1 MKKMLF
7 LAFYALLLTMCRS
20 YSQAEPVSPI
30 DGLSCRNYT
39 AYFEKGFGTSKGVE
53 CSYVCP
59 NGETVGP
66 KDFDLDPSLSAT
78 KGDLDRRFCGIE
90 PPTFT
95 PVVTIAAES
104 PTPVDTPT
112 LAATATVIVSPTA
125 SSPVLTGQVTMCDT
139 GGNLI
144 SFRLVD
150 PPPDLTGRTL
160 MVEIAGQLSSCEIN
174 PVNPS
179 LITCTLPPELTF
191 PAQVVV
197 NLDGAVVNDF
207 TLDGIGC
214 ERITTPVATTTP

>member
-1 MKKMLF
+1 MKKKLF
-7 LAFYALLLTMCRS
+7 LACYALLLTMCRT
-20 YSQAEPVSPI
+20 YDQALPVSTI
-30 DGLSCRNYT
+30 DELSCKPFTDYSAGGIT
-39 AYFEKGFGTSKGVE
+39 KGVE
-53 CSYVCP
+53 CSYTCP
-59 NGETVGP
+59 NGEKVGP
-66 KDFDLDPSLSAT
+66 RDFDLDPSLSAT
-78 KGDLDRRFCGIE
+78 KGDLNRIFCGIQ

-95 PVVTIAAES
+95 PVVTLAAES
-104 PTPVDTPT
+104 PTPVETPT
-112 LAATATVIVSPTA
+112 LAASATATVTVSPTA
-125 SSPVLTGQVTMCDT
+125 PAPLFTGQVTMCDT

-150 PPPDLTGRTL
+150 SPPDLTGKTL
-160 MVEIAGQLSSCEIN
+160 TVEIAGQPSSCEIN

-214 ERITTPVATTTP
+214 TLITTPVATTTP